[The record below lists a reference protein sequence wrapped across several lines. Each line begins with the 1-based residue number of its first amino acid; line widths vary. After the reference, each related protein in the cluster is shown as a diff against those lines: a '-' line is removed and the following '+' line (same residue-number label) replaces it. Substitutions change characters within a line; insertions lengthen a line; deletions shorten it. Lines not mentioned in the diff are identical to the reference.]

1 MLGVRVETQRTGA
14 RGAAPGRLRLAAL
27 PGCRPSGLE
36 LAESERGYSTANDNC
51 TNGTSGS
58 DGSNDGS
65 NDGIIT
71 AGATAVATATA

>member
-1 MLGVRVETQRTGA
+1 MLGVRVETQRGTGA
-14 RGAAPGRLRLAAL
+14 RAAAPGRLRLAAL

-36 LAESERGYSTANDNC
+36 LAELERDYSTANDSC
-51 TNGTSGS
+51 TNGSGS